1 MSARTRIVFFFSD
14 TGGGHR
20 SAAEAIRDAIDET
33 WPGQAEVFLV
43 DFFLE
48 GLPRPLNRLGSL
60 YSPMVQSGWAW
71 KAAWE
76 MGEFRVVKNTAWQP
90 FLPMLVPRLRK
101 IIELQ
106 KPDVVVSV
114 HPIVTHPMALAVHA
128 LPHPMPALTI
138 VTDLVYGSRTWFEP
152 QVNFTY
158 VPTDEARDKAVRCG
172 LPPTRVETVGQPVSP
187 RFRRFTGDRAALRQ
201 RLGMRADL
209 PGVLIVGGG
218 EGMGAVF
225 ENARA
230 VATSGLPVQL
240 VVIAGRNDALREQ
253 LNAVTW
259 EVPTVVNG
267 FVRNM
272 PEWMAAVDVLV
283 TKAGPGT
290 IAEGMIAGRPLII
303 FGYVPGQEESNV
315 DWVVK
320 HQVGAAAFNPKAV
333 VAQLQEWLAPG
344 STALT
349 DMAERAL
356 ALARPDAARE
366 LGKRIMM
373 WAEKTP

>member
-1 MSARTRIVFFFSD
+1 MPKRIVFFFSD

-20 SAAEAIRDAIDET
+20 SAAEAIRDAIDEN
-33 WPGQAEVFLV
+33 WPGQAQVYLV

-60 YSPMVQSGWAW
+60 YGPMVESGWAW
-71 KAAWE
+71 KATWE
-76 MGEFRVVKNTAWQP
+76 LAEYRLLTRTAWP
-90 FLPMLVPRLRK
+90 PVRPIMVPRLRH
-101 IIELQ
+101 ILELQ

-114 HPIVTHPMALAVHA
+114 HPIVTHPMALAVRSLA
-128 LPHPMPALTI
+128 RPMPAVTV
-138 VTDLVYGSRTWFEP
+138 VTDLVEGSRTWFEP
-152 QVNFTY
+152 LVNFTY
-158 VPTDEARDKAVRCG
+158 VPTEEARTKALRCNM
-172 LPPTRVETVGQPVSP
+172 PATRVEVVGQPVNP
-187 RFRRFTGDRAALRQ
+187 RFRRFTGDRAELRE
-201 RLGMRADL
+201 RLGMHPDL

-225 ENARA
+225 DNARA

-240 VVIAGRNDALREQ
+240 VVIAGRNENLRQQ
-253 LNAVTW
+253 LAAVKW
-259 EVPTVVNG
+259 EVPTVVTG

-290 IAEGMIAGRPLII
+290 IAEAMIAGRPLLLSG
-303 FGYVPGQEESNV
+303 FVPGQEESNV
-315 DWVVK
+315 DWAVK
-320 HQVGAAAFNPKAV
+320 HKVGASAFTPKAV
-333 VAQLQEWLAPG
+333 VAQLREWLAPN
-344 STALT
+344 STALA

-356 ALARPDAARE
+356 ALARPDAAQE
-366 LGKRIMM
+366 LGQRIMM